1 MKESGCGHAFNQFAG
16 QLPGEGRHAFDRND
30 WTISTPYVDAIGPKL
45 QSPVNGGLSPTA
57 DGGVD
62 DRPGSPRR

>member
-30 WTISTPYVDAIGPKL
+30 WTISTP
-45 QSPVNGGLSPTA
+45 
-57 DGGVD
+57 
-62 DRPGSPRR
+62 